1 MSSRSLKTTSLR
13 MKNIFVAY
21 INLMYTTI
29 WDLFNAHVMTPVVA
43 VAREIWPPYTKL
55 YPTEDLHVT

>member
-1 MSSRSLKTTSLR
+1 MSSRSLKTTSFL

-21 INLMYTTI
+21 LNLMYTTI
-29 WDLFNAHVMTPVVA
+29 WDLFNAHAMTSVVA
-43 VAREIWPPYTKL
+43 VAREIWLPYTKL